1 MDSSRR
7 AVEAYW
13 RSRMVDGVTTDEDK
27 VAPVYK
33 LEEICELLRTSP
45 VGIVK
50 EVSDYILKRLD
61 HKSPIVKQKYAV
73 GKSGNEFRREMQRH
87 SAAIRQLFHYKGQL
101 DPLKGDAQ
109 NKAVRDTAHEA
120 IQAIFATDDNKAAAP
135 VEGLNKRIQGFGNT
149 NFEMPTEDKKSFLS
163 EVVEL
168 GSASIKQGLS
178 TIAAAHGIRKVD
190 DGSYKGPNLRWSLT
204 TERDSLDKYE
214 GDEHLGASWTSS
226 AVSKNVSSGTWSS
239 DSRMTITGTATHED
253 TGSSHSGVK
262 SREERLLETIVT
274 SGGVRLHPTR
284 DALQAFLTEAL
295 KLDAVSMSHAL
306 EMKLQSHLW
315 QARMKAICVLDAI
328 LRKKDDVH
336 FSIIA
341 SYFSENRDTVVRC
354 SELPQ
359 VSLREKAIKVLS
371 LLDGEQTNGAR
382 NAGEPSDAKAAPA
395 PIVQMPDL
403 IDTGDP
409 DDHGNEA
416 STQKQGDQSTGNLT
430 LPTPLVDGLF
440 ESDLI
445 SGLSTTE
452 GKNEDDPFADVSFHV
467 TEDKEHDD
475 LFSGLTVD
483 DKKSNIELNVLADNE
498 SELLDVLGVNSG
510 QLLQDTG
517 ADKRNVNDLM
527 AGLTLNGMAQDN
539 KQPGPAGASGGAF
552 PGVAFL
558 DGSSQ
563 AGQLPTRGAFTGIL
577 GSDTLHAQAPMQH
590 GMPPN
595 IMFNPAFAAQPMN
608 YGAMGSFIAQQQLL
622 FQNLGNLGSGFGH
635 VAGNANG
642 GYSSALPDIFQ
653 LSNNSVQ
660 SHGPIMNSSKKE
672 ETKAFDFI
680 SMSMSLVMASAAAAT
695 AIGHVGKKGN
705 SHTGWMRVCDFFEKF
720 CNRVEYSIACSYA
733 GFLCLLVVCALS
745 GIPQARKSSD

>member
-27 VAPVYK
+27 VSPVYK
-33 LEEICELLRTSP
+33 LEEICELLRSSP
-45 VGIVK
+45 AGIVK

-61 HKSPIVKQKYAV
+61 HKSPIVKQKALRLIKYAV

-101 DPLKGDAQ
+101 DPLKGDAPS
-109 NKAVRDTAHEA
+109 KAVRDTAHEA
-120 IQAIFATDDNKAAAP
+120 IQAIFATDDNKSAAP

-190 DGSYKGPNLRWSLT
+190 NGNYRSPNLRWSLT
-204 TERDSLDKYE
+204 TEGGSLDKYE
-214 GDEHLGASWTSS
+214 GDEHHRASWTSS
-226 AVSKNVSSGTWSS
+226 GVSKNVASGTWSP
-239 DSRMTITGTATHED
+239 DSRMTIAGTATHEV
-253 TGSSHSGVK
+253 TGSSLSGVK
-262 SREERLLETIVT
+262 SREERHLETIVT
-274 SGGVRLHPTR
+274 SGGVRLQPTR
-284 DALQAFLTEAL
+284 DALQAFLTEAW
-295 KLDAVSMSHAL
+295 KLDAVSLSHAL

-315 QARMKAICVLDAI
+315 QVRMKAICVLEAI
-328 LRKKDDVH
+328 LRKKDDEH

-341 SYFSENRDTVVRC
+341 SYFSENRDSVVRC

-359 VSLREKAIKVLS
+359 VSLREKAMKVLS
-371 LLDGEQTNGAR
+371 LLDGEQTNGAG
-382 NAGEPSDAKAAPA
+382 NAGEPSDAKATPA
-395 PIVQMPDL
+395 PMVQMPDL

-409 DDHGNEA
+409 DDRGNEA
-416 STQKQGDQSTGNLT
+416 SIQKQGDQSTGKLT
-430 LPTPLVDGLF
+430 LPPPLVDDLF
-440 ESDLI
+440 GGDLI
-445 SGLSTTE
+445 SGLGTTE
-452 GKNEDDPFADVSFHV
+452 VKNEEDPFADVSFHV

-483 DKKSNIELNVLADNE
+483 DKKSNIELKTPADNK
-498 SELLDVLGVNSG
+498 SELLDVFGANSG

-517 ADKRNVNDLM
+517 ADKKNVNDLM

-539 KQPGPAGASGGAF
+539 KQLGPSGASGGAF
-552 PGVAFL
+552 PGVTFL
-558 DGSSQ
+558 DGGSQ
-563 AGQLPTRGAFTGIL
+563 AGQLPTNGAFNGIL
-577 GSDTLHAQAPMQH
+577 GSNTLYAQAPMQH

-595 IMFNPAFAAQPMN
+595 NMFNPAFAAQPMN

-622 FQNLGNLGSGFGH
+622 FQNLGNLNSGFGGM
-635 VAGNANG
+635 AGNANG
-642 GYSSALPDIFQ
+642 GYSSPLPDFFQ

-680 SMSMSLVMASAAAAT
+680 SDHIAAARDS
-695 AIGHVGKKGN
+695 K
-705 SHTGWMRVCDFFEKF
+705 RV
-720 CNRVEYSIACSYA
+720 
-733 GFLCLLVVCALS
+733 L
-745 GIPQARKSSD
+745 

>member
-45 VGIVK
+45 AGIVK

-61 HKSPIVKQKYAV
+61 HQSPIVKQKALRLIKYAV

-87 SAAIRQLFHYKGQL
+87 SVAIRQLFHYKGQL
-101 DPLKGDAQ
+101 DPLKGDAL

-120 IQAIFATDDNKAAAP
+120 IQAVFATDDYKVVAP

-168 GSASIKQGLS
+168 GSASLRQGLS
-178 TIAAAHGIRKVD
+178 TIAAAHGTRKVD
-190 DGSYKGPNLRWSLT
+190 SGSYRSPNLRRSLT
-204 TERDSLDKYE
+204 TERDSHDKYQ
-214 GDEHLGASWTSS
+214 GDEHHRESWTSS
-226 AVSKNVSSGTWSS
+226 GVSENMASGTWSL

-253 TGSSHSGVK
+253 AGSSHSGVK
-262 SREERLLETIVT
+262 SHEEKLLETIVT
-274 SGGVRLHPTR
+274 SGGVRLQPTR
-284 DALQAFLTEAL
+284 DALQAFLAEAS
-295 KLDAVSMSHAL
+295 KLDAKAMSRAL
-306 EMKLQSHLW
+306 EKKLQSHLW
-315 QARMKAICVLDAI
+315 QVRTKAICVLESI
-328 LRKKDDVH
+328 MRKKDDEH

-341 SYFSENRDTVVRC
+341 SYFSENRDSVVRC
-354 SELPQ
+354 SQLPQ

-371 LLDGEQTNGAR
+371 LLDGEQTSGAR
-382 NAGEPSDAKAAPA
+382 NEEGLSGAKTMPA
-395 PIVQMPDL
+395 PIIQMPDL
-403 IDTGDP
+403 IDTGDQ

-430 LPTPLVDGLF
+430 QPASLVDDLF
-440 ESDLI
+440 GGAPVA
-445 SGLSTTE
+445 GLSTTR

-467 TEDKEHDD
+467 TEDKEHND

-483 DKKSNIELNVLADNE
+483 DKKSDIELNMPASNT
-498 SELLDVLGVNSG
+498 SGLLDVFGVNSE
-510 QLLQDTG
+510 QLLQDSG

-539 KQPGPAGASGGAF
+539 KQPGPAGATGGAF
-552 PGVAFL
+552 PGVTFL
-558 DGSSQ
+558 DGTSQ
-563 AGQLPTRGAFTGIL
+563 PSQLPTNGALNGIF
-577 GSDTLHAQAPMQH
+577 GSNAMYPQAPMH
-590 GMPPN
+590 YGIPPN
-595 IMFNPAFAAQPMN
+595 IMFSPAFAAQPIN
-608 YGAMGSFIAQQQLL
+608 YDAIGAFIAQHQLL
-622 FQNLGNLGSGFGH
+622 FQNLGSRNTGFGH
-635 VAGNANG
+635 VAGNANEG
-642 GYSSALPDIFQ
+642 GYSLPLPDIFQ
-653 LSNNSVQ
+653 LSNNPVQ

-680 SMSMSLVMASAAAAT
+680 SD
-695 AIGHVGKKGN
+695 H
-705 SHTGWMRVCDFFEKF
+705 
-720 CNRVEYSIACSYA
+720 
-733 GFLCLLVVCALS
+733 LS
-745 GIPQARKSSD
+745 VARDSKRIL